1 MDILVCVKQVPD
13 DYAQIHLDPASQTPA
28 LGGVEVVNNA
38 FDTYALELAVRYCE
52 ANGGTVTAVT
62 LGEESTQSGLK
73 NLLAVGANKAYLFTP
88 DSFDADEAGMAGYLS
103 QAAKKCEEL
112 NGAPFGLILCGKEST
127 DEISSQVGAML
138 AETMGLPFVSSVIEV
153 APCDAG
159 LTAKQE
165 TEDGYV
171 LYETASPA
179 VYTIAKPGYDP
190 RYPNIKSKMAARK
203 AVIPTYSGVEAGM
216 AAQPRRVVCAGYAEP
231 AARQAGVVINNP
243 DPEQAVAQA
252 LAMMADAK
260 VL

>member
-13 DYAQIHLDPASQTPA
+13 DYAQIRLDPATQLPA
-28 LGGVEVVNNA
+28 LSGVEVVNNA

-52 ANGGTVTAVT
+52 ANGGTVTVAT
-62 LGEESTQSGLK
+62 IGPESAQSGLK
-73 NLLAVGANKAYLFTP
+73 NLLAVGAGKAYLFTP
-88 DSFDADEAGMAGYLS
+88 DEADVDEAGMAAYLS
-103 QAAKKCEEL
+103 QVVRKCEDL

-138 AETMGLPFVSSVIEV
+138 AETMGLPFVSSVIELS
-153 APCDAG
+153 PNGDD

-179 VYTIAKPGYDP
+179 VCTIAKPGYDP

-203 AVIPTYSGVEAGM
+203 ATIPTCSAAEAGM
-216 AAQPRRVVCAGYAEP
+216 VAQPRRVNCVGYTQPEQ
-231 AARQAGVVINNP
+231 RQAGVVINVP
-243 DPEQAVAQA
+243 DAAEAVAQA
-252 LAMMADAK
+252 LAAMAAAK